1 MCVYVC
7 VCVCVCV
14 FTRVCAFTE
23 EEEEEE
29 EEEDLLDSSD
39 SNDPFDVAL
48 TVVIQSKTLRP
59 HLARVAAWHR
69 LHAGVAQQA
78 AAMTSTAPHRLAA
91 VVAALLVGSG
101 HVVLGSEDQVA
112 PWFQAVT
119 HPVLR
124 ARPPPPPP
132 LLLCLLL
139 LRCFCEI
146 LSCWNFRSPF
156 CLNRIHPRWS
166 R

>member
-1 MCVYVC
+1 MYACLC
-7 VCVCVCV
+7 VCLCL
-14 FTRVCAFTE
+14 FARVCAFTE
-23 EEEEEE
+23 DEEEE

-101 HVVLGSEDQVA
+101 HVVLGSEDHVA

-119 HPVLR
+119 HPIL
-124 ARPPPPPP
+124 ACASFSP
-132 LLLCLLL
+132 LPSFVCC
-139 LRCFCEI
+139 CFAAFAKYFPAGIFGHFLFE
-146 LSCWNFRSPF
+146 SYSPSMES
-156 CLNRIHPRWS
+156 LDLQ
-166 R
+166 